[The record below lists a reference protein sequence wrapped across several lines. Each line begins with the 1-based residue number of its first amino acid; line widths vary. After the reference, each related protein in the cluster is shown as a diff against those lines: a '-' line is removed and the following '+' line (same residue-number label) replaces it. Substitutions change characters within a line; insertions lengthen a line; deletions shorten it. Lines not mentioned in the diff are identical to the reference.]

1 MLKKVQIIIVVT
13 ILILISMA
21 LITTWLLL
29 NHQSNM
35 LIEAIERSRN
45 IQFEQIG
52 EISNIISR
60 NREGITVTFTIITV
74 ILILASLGISKIL
87 EKCILAPTMEL
98 VKNAEMIIRGESLE
112 KKYLKAD
119 VEKDQVDELVS
130 MIVEMDNNLKE
141 RLEETTR
148 QKGEIETILL
158 HMKDGVISFDIKG
171 RISHINKA
179 AKENIKIK
187 EKDTFKTVCEK
198 IGITQNLEKIIYM
211 QKMTS
216 QDKEI
221 ILDNRIYKVFFAPL
235 KTEDEK
241 AYGIVMLFTEITET
255 VELDKMRKRFV
266 ADVSHE
272 LKTPITSIL
281 GYSETIIEENNQNTE
296 KKENTDNEQ
305 TMYFVNKIHKEASRM
320 AELVKDLLMLS
331 KYDNN
336 IELRNK
342 EYFNLVD
349 IVKELVEKFEHI
361 GKEKNIKF
369 KCYVTAEIPE
379 IYGDKFGIE
388 RVIINII
395 TNAIKYTGENRKYR
409 YIYRILIQ

>member
-45 IQFEQIG
+45 LQFEQIG

-221 ILDNRIYKVFFAPL
+221 ILYNRIYKVFFAPL

-281 GYSETIIEENNQNTE
+281 GYSETIIDEYNHKRANEEE
-296 KKENTDNEQ
+296 IDNEQ
-305 TMYFVNKIHKEASRM
+305 TIYFVNKINKEANRM
-320 AELVKDLLMLS
+320 SELVKDLLMLS
-331 KYDNN
+331 KYDSN
-336 IELRNK
+336 IQDKNK

-361 GKEKNIKF
+361 GREKNIKF

-388 RVIINII
+388 RAIINII
-395 TNAIKYTGENRKYR
+395 TNCIKYTGENRKCR
-409 YIYRILIQ
+409 YIYRIPI

>member
-35 LIEAIERSRN
+35 FIESIERSRN
-45 IQFEQIG
+45 LPFEQIG
-52 EISNIISR
+52 EITDIINR

-198 IGITQNLEKIIYM
+198 IGIAQNLEKIIYM

-221 ILDNRIYKVFFAPL
+221 VLDNRVYKVFFAPL

-281 GYSETIIEENNQNTE
+281 GYSETIIDEYNHNLENKEEV
-296 KKENTDNEQ
+296 DNEQ
-305 TMYFVNKIHKEASRM
+305 TIYFVNKINKEANRM
-320 AELVKDLLMLS
+320 SELVKDLLMLS
-331 KYDNN
+331 KYDSN
-336 IELRNK
+336 IQDKNK

-349 IVKELVEKFEHI
+349 VVKELVEKFEHI

-388 RVIINII
+388 RAIINII
-395 TNAIKYTGENRKYR
+395 TNCIKYTGENRKC
-409 YIYRILIQ
+409 

>member
-1 MLKKVQIIIVVT
+1 
-13 ILILISMA
+13 
-21 LITTWLLL
+21 
-29 NHQSNM
+29 
-35 LIEAIERSRN
+35 
-45 IQFEQIG
+45 
-52 EISNIISR
+52 
-60 NREGITVTFTIITV
+60 
-74 ILILASLGISKIL
+74 
-87 EKCILAPTMEL
+87 
-98 VKNAEMIIRGESLE
+98 
-112 KKYLKAD
+112 
-119 VEKDQVDELVS
+119 

-281 GYSETIIEENNQNTE
+281 GYSETIIDEYNHKRENEEE
-296 KKENTDNEQ
+296 IDNEQ
-305 TMYFVNKIHKEASRM
+305 TIYFVNKINKEANRM
-320 AELVKDLLMLS
+320 SELVKDLLMLS
-331 KYDNN
+331 KYDSN
-336 IELRNK
+336 IQDKNK

-388 RVIINII
+388 RAIINII
-395 TNAIKYTGENRKYR
+395 TNCIKYTGENRKCR
-409 YIYRILIQ
+409 YIYRLPI

>member
-45 IQFEQIG
+45 LQFEQIG

-87 EKCILAPTMEL
+87 EKPTMEL

-241 AYGIVMLFTEITET
+241 TYRIVMLFIEITET

-281 GYSETIIEENNQNTE
+281 GYSETIIDEYNHKRENEEE
-296 KKENTDNEQ
+296 IDNEQ
-305 TMYFVNKIHKEASRM
+305 TIYFVNKINKEANRM
-320 AELVKDLLMLS
+320 SELVKDLLMLS
-331 KYDNN
+331 KYDSN
-336 IELRNK
+336 IQDKNK

-388 RVIINII
+388 RAIINII
-395 TNAIKYTGENRKYR
+395 TNCIKYTGENRKCR
-409 YIYRILIQ
+409 YIYRLPI

>member
-35 LIEAIERSRN
+35 FLEGVEKTRSLT
-45 IQFEQIG
+45 FSQIG
-52 EISNIISR
+52 EINNLVNQ

-74 ILILASLGISKIL
+74 ILIIASIGISKIL

-221 ILDNRIYKVFFAPL
+221 ILDNRVYKVFFVAL
-235 KTEDEK
+235 NTEDEK

-305 TMYFVNKIHKEASRM
+305 TMYFVNKIHKEANRM

-349 IVKELVEKFEHI
+349 VVKELVEKFEHI

-395 TNAIKYTGENRKYR
+395 TNAIKYTGENRKY
-409 YIYRILIQ
+409 